1 MKKLKYSI
9 LKAIVLLTLPFL
21 MFSCD
26 DDDSTLNDV
35 PDQLF
40 RPILLTATIDNGNE
54 VTLSWIPIANASS
67 VLEISRDTF
76 LFQNE
81 LQTFSLDGVSQY
93 TIKDLWSNS
102 TYSAR
107 IKAVSKDSNIKD
119 SEFDQMEFTTQTE
132 NIFYAV
138 TDDQIGPDYV
148 LLKWDNSKNISQ
160 LVLSADGGTE
170 TAIALSESDISGGQ
184 KLVEGLNPDTEYV
197 FKIYLGEMLRGTI
210 SVKTQAQP

>member
-1 MKKLKYSI
+1 
-9 LKAIVLLTLPFL
+9 

-40 RPILLTATIDNGNE
+40 RPIFLAATINNGNE
-54 VTLSWIPIANASS
+54 VTLSWIPITNASYL
-67 VLEISRDTF
+67 LEISRDS

-81 LQTFSLDGVSQY
+81 LQTFLLDGVSQY

-107 IKAVSKDSNIKD
+107 IKAISKNSNIKD
-119 SEFDQMEFTTQTE
+119 SEFDQIEFTTQTE

-138 TDDQIGPDYV
+138 TDDQIGTDYV
-148 LLKWDNSKNISQ
+148 LLKWDNSKNVSQ
-160 LVLSADGGTE
+160 LILSADGGTE
-170 TAIALSESDISGGQ
+170 TTIALSESDISGGQ

>member
-1 MKKLKYSI
+1 
-9 LKAIVLLTLPFL
+9 
-21 MFSCD
+21 
-26 DDDSTLNDV
+26 
-35 PDQLF
+35 
-40 RPILLTATIDNGNE
+40 
-54 VTLSWIPIANASS
+54 
-67 VLEISRDTF
+67 
-76 LFQNE
+76 
-81 LQTFSLDGVSQY
+81 
-93 TIKDLWSNS
+93 
-102 TYSAR
+102 
-107 IKAVSKDSNIKD
+107 
-119 SEFDQMEFTTQTE
+119 MEFTTQTE

>member
-1 MKKLKYSI
+1 
-9 LKAIVLLTLPFL
+9 
-21 MFSCD
+21 
-26 DDDSTLNDV
+26 LNDV

-40 RPILLTATIDNGNE
+40 RPILLSATINNGNE

-67 VLEISRDTF
+67 LLEISRDTF

-119 SEFDQMEFTTQTE
+119 SEFDQMGFTTQTE

-138 TDDQIGPDYV
+138 TDDQIGTDYV
-148 LLKWDNSKNISQ
+148 LLKWDNSKNVSQ

-170 TAIALSESDISGGQ
+170 TTIALSESDISGGQ

>member
-1 MKKLKYSI
+1 MKLKYSI
-9 LKAIVLLTLPFL
+9 LKSIVLLTLPLL

-35 PDQLF
+35 PNQLF
-40 RPILLTATIDNGNE
+40 RPILLSATINNGNE

-67 VLEISRDTF
+67 LLEISRDSL

-81 LQTFSLDGVSQY
+81 TQTFLLDGVSQY

-119 SEFDQMEFTTQTE
+119 SEFDQMVFTTQTE

-138 TDDQIGPDYV
+138 TDDQIGNDYV
-148 LLKWDNSKNISQ
+148 LLKWDNSKNVSH

-170 TAIALSESDISGGQ
+170 TTIALSESDISGGQ

>member
-1 MKKLKYSI
+1 MKLKYSI
-9 LKAIVLLTLPFL
+9 LKSIVLLTLPLL

-26 DDDSTLNDV
+26 DDDNTLNDV

-40 RPILLTATIDNGNE
+40 RPILLSATINNGNE

-67 VLEISRDTF
+67 LLEISRDTF

-119 SEFDQMEFTTQTE
+119 SEFDQMGFTTQTE

-138 TDDQIGPDYV
+138 TDDQIGTDYV
-148 LLKWDNSKNISQ
+148 LLKWDNSKNVSQ

-170 TAIALSESDISGGQ
+170 TTIALSESDISGGQ